1 MTNYGKTRLWNVQN
15 VYAYILDIALMSHAC
30 KAQGTDEV
38 GGADSMTSLLSELNC
53 TSTRRDTLAQQSDMM
68 AAYPPPSAA
77 YPPSSRGP
85 STRVELHL
93 SCKGLKK
100 ADVLSKSDPL
110 VAVYSPAVKGWTE
123 V

>member
-1 MTNYGKTRLWNVQN
+1 
-15 VYAYILDIALMSHAC
+15 
-30 KAQGTDEV
+30 
-38 GGADSMTSLLSELNC
+38 
-53 TSTRRDTLAQQSDMM
+53 M

-110 VAVYSPAVKGWTE
+110 IAVYTPAAKGWTE
-123 V
+123 VLKFEKLFRLLIRGINYL